1 MTKTQRMLAA
11 FALAGAAAGLAA
23 PAASAAPLDAAPLS
37 LPDLPAAA
45 PGMPAGAQP
54 SVPEIGARLSQ
65 GANQLNQLM
74 TLPDQLSPVIAPV
87 QPLLGLA
94 GAIQ

>member
-23 PAASAAPLDAAPLS
+23 PAASAAPVGPAPLS
-37 LPDLPAAA
+37 LPELPAAA

-54 SVPEIGARLSQ
+54 TIPEIGGRLSQ
-65 GANQLNQLM
+65 GANQLGQVM

-87 QPLLGLA
+87 EPVLGLA

>member
-23 PAASAAPLDAAPLS
+23 PAASAAPLAPLA
-37 LPDLPAAA
+37 LPDLPQAA
-45 PGMPAGAQP
+45 PNMPEGATP
-54 SVPEIGARLSQ
+54 GSVQEIGSMVTP
-65 GANQLNQLM
+65 GLNQLGQLM
-74 TLPDQLSPVIAPV
+74 NLPNHLAPVIAPV
-87 QPLLGLA
+87 EPVLGLA

>member
-23 PAASAAPLDAAPLS
+23 PAASAAPLAPLT
-37 LPDLPAAA
+37 LPDLPSPAAD
-45 PGMPAGAQP
+45 MPPGAQP
-54 SVPEIGARLSQ
+54 RSVQEIGGKLSQ

-74 TLPDQLSPVIAPV
+74 TLPDQLAPVIAPV
-87 QPLLGLA
+87 QPIVELA
-94 GAIQ
+94 GAIE

>member
-1 MTKTQRMLAA
+1 MTKTQRILAA

-23 PAASAAPLDAAPLS
+23 PAASAAPPAPLT

-45 PGMPAGAQP
+45 PGMPEGATP
-54 SVPEIGARLSQ
+54 GSVQEIGAKVSE

-74 TLPDQLSPVIAPV
+74 TLPDQLQPAIAPV
-87 QPLLGLA
+87 APLVDLLGA
-94 GAIQ
+94 VQ

>member
-1 MTKTQRMLAA
+1 MTKTQRLLAA

-23 PAASAAPLDAAPLS
+23 PAASAAPPAPLT
-37 LPDLPAAA
+37 LPDLPTAA
-45 PGMPAGAQP
+45 PGMPAGATP
-54 SVPEIGARLSQ
+54 SSVQEIGGKIGE

-74 TLPDQLSPVIAPV
+74 TLPDQLQPAIAPV
-87 QPLLGLA
+87 APVLDLL